1 MVRYVAGDHRAFQ
14 TLMNRHQRRVY
25 GYIFK
30 FYYNQEKASEMFQ
43 ESFYKI
49 IRGAAS
55 FDPSQKF
62 TSWMYTVVRNTVLD
76 DFKKRKLRVR
86 SLEEPLIAGEADRTL
101 FDIVPDAHSKEG
113 EKEARAAQ
121 LKAKLRDALNKM
133 NSDQREV
140 FLMRYEDGIPFEEI
154 ATIMGC
160 PVNTAKTR
168 MRYALEALRK
178 DLKEFL

>member
-49 IRGAAS
+49 VRGAAS

-154 ATIMGC
+154 AAIMGC